1 MFNMREWA
9 TPVTI
14 GAFLIS
20 GLTGVLIFFH
30 INFGLIRGAHEWLS
44 WFLVL
49 GVIFHVWLNWK
60 AFARY
65 FSKRMG
71 VGIMALFAVLTII
84 SLIPFGG
91 SSGPNRRGGP
101 PFAKA
106 ANALAEAPLTTVA
119 LVAKQEPADLLN
131 KLKAQGLNVTS
142 DQQTIKAIAESNK
155 KNEMQILGML
165 FD

>member
-30 INFGLIRGAHEWLS
+30 LNFGLIRGAHEWLS

-49 GVIFHVWLNWK
+49 GVVFHVWLNWK

-71 VGIMALFAVLTII
+71 VSIIVLFAVLTII
-84 SLIPFGG
+84 SLIPLGG

-106 ANALAEAPLTTVA
+106 ANALADVPLTTVA
-119 LVAKQEPADLLN
+119 LVAKREPVDLLN
-131 KLKAQGLNVTS
+131 KLKAQGLSVINE
-142 DQQTIKAIAESNK
+142 QQSVKTIAEANK